1 MLTEEVES
9 GEILKEAAR
18 RRTFAIISH
27 PDAGKTTLTEKFLL
41 YAGAIAEAGAVKAR
55 TGRRDT
61 RSDWMAMEQERGISV
76 TSTALQFEYRDCV
89 INLLDTPGHR
99 DFSEDTYRVL
109 TAVDAVVMVL
119 DVAKGVEAQT
129 LKLFEVCRSLG
140 LPMITFLNKLDRPG
154 RSPLEL
160 LDEIEAKIGVR
171 PTPVTWPVGIPGE
184 FHGVIDRR
192 TGGFT
197 RFERSVRGK
206 TLAPEVEVDASVAAT
221 EEGGDWTNAADECG
235 LLDAVGASHDQES
248 FLEGK
253 TSPLFVGSAMNNFG
267 VRSLLDAVVD
277 LIPSPRPRRDV
288 DGQTRSLDAPL
299 SGFVFKIQA
308 NMDPAHRDHVAFVRV
323 CSGRFVRGVSLTHAA
338 TGRTFSTKYASS
350 LFGSD
355 RSTVEVAFPGDV
367 VGLVNAGELR
377 IGDALYADSPVVF
390 PSFPQFAP
398 ELFRRVRVKDP
409 GRAKQFRRGLDQLE
423 REGVLQVL
431 YELDGDPL
439 PVLAAVGQMQF
450 EVFQY
455 RMEHEFGALTEY
467 LSTPYRVAR
476 VVTAEDAATLG
487 RIPGVRLLRR
497 GDGTL
502 LLLFESAIR
511 LQTVM
516 RDHPEVDFGALL
528 GSGFSSLT

>member
-1 MLTEEVES
+1 MAIEDAERREIVEEAS
-9 GEILKEAAR
+9 R

-41 YAGAIAEAGAVKAR
+41 YAGVIAEAGAVKAR
-55 TGRRDT
+55 AGRRDT

-76 TSTALQFEYRDCV
+76 TSTALQFEYRDCL

-140 LPMITFLNKLDRPG
+140 LPMLTFLNKLDRPG
-154 RSPLEL
+154 KSPLEL
-160 LDEIEAKIGVR
+160 LDEIEDKIGVR
-171 PTPVTWPVGIPGE
+171 PTPVTWPVGIPGD
-184 FHGVIDRR
+184 FRGVIDRR
-192 TGGFT
+192 TMRFT

-206 TLAPEVEVDASVAAT
+206 TLASEVELEASLAAVQ
-221 EEGGDWTNAADECG
+221 EGSDWTNAVDESA
-235 LLDAVGASHDQES
+235 LLDAVGATHDQAN

-267 VRSLLDAVVD
+267 VRALLDAVVEFV
-277 LIPSPRPRRDV
+277 PSPGPRLAV
-288 DGQTRSLDAPL
+288 DGQTRSLDAPV

-308 NMDPAHRDHVAFVRV
+308 NMDPSHRDHVAFVRL
-323 CSGRFVRGVSLTHAA
+323 CSGKFVRGVNLTHGA
-338 TGRTFSTKYASS
+338 TGRTLSTKYAST
-350 LFGSD
+350 LFGAD
-355 RSTVEVAFPGDV
+355 RSTVETAFPGDV

-377 IGDALYADSPVVF
+377 IGDALYAGAPVVF

-398 ELFRRVRVKDP
+398 EMFRRVRVKDP
-409 GRAKQFRRGLDQLE
+409 GRAKQFRRGVDQLE

-431 YELDGDPL
+431 YEGDGDPL

-455 RMEHEFGALTEY
+455 RMEHEFGALIEY

-476 VVTAEDAATLG
+476 TITPEGVTQMG
-487 RIPGVRLLRR
+487 RIPGVRVLHRT
-497 GDGTL
+497 DGSML
-502 LLLFESAIR
+502 ALFESAVR
-511 LQTVM
+511 LETVM
-516 RDHPEVDFGALL
+516 RDHPEVDLGVLL
-528 GSGFSSLT
+528 GSGFSVLS